1 MWQRPWQTSWENRLP
16 GENQGLVLKDV
27 CLGLQIWY
35 KNKIALKTRHAT
47 ILINTIR
54 RKTPMNFGSIDE
66 ILTFAIGKENEAV
79 EFYSNQA
86 AQASR
91 ASLKEIFENFAREEK
106 KHAALLSDI
115 SGNKEKIASYE
126 FKKIPDLKISDYM
139 VETEYKEGMPMPEI
153 LKVAMKREEKAVKLY
168 QTLADQTD
176 NAEARKVFLMLVQEE
191 SKHKLGLESMYDDY
205 LADQDN

>member
-1 MWQRPWQTSWENRLP
+1 
-16 GENQGLVLKDV
+16 
-27 CLGLQIWY
+27 
-35 KNKIALKTRHAT
+35 
-47 ILINTIR
+47 
-54 RKTPMNFGSIDE
+54 MNFGSIDE

>member
-1 MWQRPWQTSWENRLP
+1 
-16 GENQGLVLKDV
+16 
-27 CLGLQIWY
+27 
-35 KNKIALKTRHAT
+35 
-47 ILINTIR
+47 
-54 RKTPMNFGSIDE
+54 MNFGSIDE

-139 VETEYKEGMPMPEI
+139 VETDYKEGMPMPEI